1 MKIVDS
7 RNYKYIKFKNL
18 PHGDTFM
25 FNQETYIKILKTE
38 IVVDSDIILDITGR
52 EHGSNI
58 NCIDLKTGLRTYCDP
73 DMVVQQVKCIVNITE

>member
-1 MKIVDS
+1 M
-7 RNYKYIKFKNL
+7 
-18 PHGDTFM
+18 
-25 FNQETYIKILKTE
+25 
-38 IVVDSDIILDITGR
+38 VDSDIILDITVR